1 MCKSKKVTKSAE
13 KSSARKTENG
23 NVVKKV
29 AKLATPVK
37 KLSTGSRNEKPLVLQ
52 RKVPSRP
59 EDAENI
65 AEILEFPDPLEVRRA
80 QKNNYSTDVGR
91 KGYDISKIAFG
102 RSRGKWLTELFANE
116 QIDASSRWL
125 TGQRIYSKISTCL
138 KNAFI
143 LFIFILF
150 FVSNIGRYSEM

>member
-1 MCKSKKVTKSAE
+1 MCKSNKVTKSAE

-29 AKLATPVK
+29 AKLTTPVK

-91 KGYDISKIAFG
+91 KGYDISKIALG

-116 QIDASSRWL
+116 QIGASSR
-125 TGQRIYSKISTCL
+125 
-138 KNAFI
+138 
-143 LFIFILF
+143 
-150 FVSNIGRYSEM
+150 